1 MQMVRKVLLSVL
13 VCSLHA
19 SVVSAEV
26 KENQTGYEA
35 YSLGEIYVTGEK
47 IPVTQQTTTSNTIT
61 AEDIKA
67 TNSRTVAE
75 ALSYAPG
82 VRVTTGMKN
91 EPNISIRGF
100 FDQSK
105 ILVLIDGVP
114 YYETSGGKLDLNQ
127 FTTDNVAKIEIT
139 KGAASV
145 LYGANAEGGV
155 INIITKTATGKP
167 VTTIDIEGGEVDY
180 FKTAISHGMKKGIY
194 SYWLNYDHQQSHGW
208 KMSDDYKP
216 KNGLIVRKPGGTT
229 TAVLEDGGTRN
240 QSDYKSDSIWAK
252 FGIEPSAD
260 SEYFINFHYIAKE
273 KGNPPS
279 TNSVNVMPNKP
290 AFAQF
295 YRFDQYD
302 DWGIDL
308 SGRQQITDKLSV
320 NGKLFYH
327 DHEDTL
333 ESYSDQTFSKIIASS
348 NYDDYMV
355 GGSLITHYQPV
366 QWDTV
371 RLSANY
377 RGDSHKQRA
386 DSYLPYT
393 DFFSLTGSVG
403 VENELNP
410 SKNAS
415 IVVGASYDWFKV
427 TDAHQIKTDSS
438 GNFVS
443 MSKLDGGNAK
453 DTFNPMIG
461 SVYTFEDNTKLFAS
475 IAKKTRFPTLSQL
488 FDTNS
493 GNRDLNSEQ
502 AINYTVG
509 ASRAISSYMWG
520 ELAFFYHD
528 VTDFIIK
535 ETPTNNVSHYSNV
548 GKVELYGIEMNSEY
562 YPLQDLTLKLAYT
575 YNHATDRSDNKA
587 TDRVAGVPKH
597 KIDLGANYTVP
608 NVKTRLDLNG
618 LLLGETYTQ
627 LPTPSN
633 PTQLATRTAGYFI
646 MNARVSQKFFEN
658 YEAHIALNNIFDRN
672 YESEVGFPGRGRNI
686 FGGIT
691 AKF

>member
-1 MQMVRKVLLSVL
+1 MQISRNAWLCLLVF
-13 VCSLHA
+13 SLHISVA
-19 SVVSAEV
+19 SADV
-26 KENQTGYEA
+26 KKDPTGYEA

-47 IPVTQQTTTSNTIT
+47 APITQQTTTTNTIT

-114 YYETSGGKLDLNQ
+114 YYETSSGKLDLNQ

-167 VTTIDIEGGEVDY
+167 VTSIEVEGGDVDY
-180 FKTAISHGMKKGIY
+180 FKTALSHGMKKGIF
-194 SYWLNYDHQQSHGW
+194 SYWLNYDHQQSNGW
-208 KMSDDYKP
+208 RMSGDYIP
-216 KNGLIVRKPGGTT
+216 KSGNIVSKPGGTT
-229 TAVLEDGGTRN
+229 TAILEDGGTRN

-252 FGIEPSAD
+252 FGIEPSTD

-279 TNSVNVMPNKP
+279 TNSVNVMPSKP
-290 AFAQF
+290 AFSQF

-308 SGRQQITDKLSV
+308 SGRQNISDKLSF

-327 DHEDTL
+327 NHVDNL
-333 ESYSDQTFSKIIASS
+333 NSYSDQTFSKIIARS

-355 GGSLITHYQPV
+355 GGSLITHFQPV

-371 RLSANY
+371 RFAVNY

-386 DSYLPYT
+386 DNYLPYT

-403 VENELNP
+403 LENEVNP
-410 SKNAS
+410 SKNFS
-415 IVVGASYDWFKV
+415 IVFGVSYDWFKV

-438 GNFVS
+438 GNLAS
-443 MSKLDGGNAK
+443 MSKLDGGASK
-453 DTFNPMIG
+453 DHFNPMIG
-461 SVYTFEDNTKLFAS
+461 STYTFPDTTKLFAS
-475 IAKKTRFPTLSQL
+475 IAQKTRFPTLSQL

-493 GNRDLNSEQ
+493 GNTALNAEN

-509 ASRAISSYMWG
+509 ASRAVSSYMWG

-528 VTDFIIK
+528 VSDFIIK
-535 ETPTNNVSHYSNV
+535 ETPTNNVSHYSNI
-548 GKVELYGIEMNSEY
+548 GKVELYGIELNTEF

-575 YNHATDRSDNKA
+575 YNHATDLSDN
-587 TDRVAGVPKH
+587 RVTGLVANVPEH
-597 KIDLGANYTVP
+597 KIDLGASYTVP
-608 NVKTRLDLNG
+608 YVKTRLDLNG

-627 LPTPSN
+627 LPTPST
-633 PTQLATRTAGYFI
+633 PTQLATKTAEYFI
-646 MNARVSQKFFEN
+646 MNARVSQKFLDYF
-658 YEAHIALNNIFDRN
+658 EAHVALNNIFDRN
-672 YESEVGFPGRGRNI
+672 YESEVGFPGRGRSI
-686 FGGIT
+686 LGGIT

>member
-1 MQMVRKVLLSVL
+1 MGEEK
-13 VCSLHA
+13 
-19 SVVSAEV
+19 
-26 KENQTGYEA
+26 KEQLGYEA
-35 YSLGEIYVTGEK
+35 YSLGEIYVSGEK
-47 IPVTQQTTTSNTIT
+47 TPITQQTTTTNTIT
-61 AEDIKA
+61 ADDIKS

-82 VRVTTGMKN
+82 IRVTTGMKN

-114 YYETSGGKLDLNQ
+114 YYETSAGKLDLNQ

-167 VTTIDIEGGEVDY
+167 FTSIGVEGGEVDY
-180 FKTAISHGMKKGIY
+180 FKTALSHGMKKGIF
-194 SYWLNYDHQQSHGW
+194 SYWLNYDHQQSNGW
-208 KMSDDYKP
+208 RMSGDYIP
-216 KNGLIVRKPGGTT
+216 KNGNIVRKPGGTT
-229 TAVLEDGGTRN
+229 TAILEDGGTRN
-240 QSDYKSDSIWAK
+240 QSDYESDSIWAK
-252 FGIEPSAD
+252 FGIEPSID

-279 TNSVNVMPNKP
+279 TNSVNVMPSKP
-290 AFAQF
+290 AFSQF
-295 YRFDQYD
+295 YRFDKYD
-302 DWGIDL
+302 DWGIDV
-308 SGRQQITDKLSV
+308 SGRQKINDKLSI

-327 DHEDTL
+327 NHVDNL
-333 ESYSDQTFSKIIASS
+333 NSYSDQTFSQIIARS

-355 GGSLITHYQPV
+355 GGSLITHFQPV

-371 RLSANY
+371 RFSANY
-377 RGDSHKQRA
+377 RGDSHRQRA
-386 DSYLPYT
+386 DNYLPYT

-403 VENELNP
+403 LENEVNP
-410 SKNAS
+410 SKNLA
-415 IVVGASYDWFKV
+415 IVFGASYDWFKV

-438 GNFVS
+438 GNLAS
-443 MSKLDGGNAK
+443 MSRLDGGAIK
-453 DTFNPMIG
+453 DRFNPMIG
-461 SVYTFEDNTKLFAS
+461 SSYTFSDTTKLFAS
-475 IAKKTRFPTLSQL
+475 IAQKTRFPTLSQL

-493 GNRDLNSEQ
+493 GNRDLNAEK

-509 ASRAISSYMWG
+509 ASRAVSSYMWG

-528 VTDFIIK
+528 VSDFIIK
-535 ETPTNNVSHYSNV
+535 ETPTNNVSHYSNI
-548 GKVELYGIEMNSEY
+548 GKVELYGIELNSEF

-575 YNHATDRSDNKA
+575 YNHATDLSNN
-587 TDRVAGVPKH
+587 RVTGLVANVPEH
-597 KIDLGANYTVP
+597 KVDLGASYTVP
-608 NVKTRLDLNG
+608 YVKTSLDLNG

-627 LPTPSN
+627 LPTPST
-633 PTQLATRTAGYFI
+633 PTQLATKTAEYFI
-646 MNARVSQKFFEN
+646 MNARVSQKFLDYF
-658 YEAHIALNNIFDRN
+658 EAHIALNNIFDRN